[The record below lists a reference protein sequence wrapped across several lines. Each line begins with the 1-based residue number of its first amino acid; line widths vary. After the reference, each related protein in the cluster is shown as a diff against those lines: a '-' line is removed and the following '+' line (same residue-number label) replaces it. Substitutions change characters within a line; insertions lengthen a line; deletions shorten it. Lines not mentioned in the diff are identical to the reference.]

1 MPADKDS
8 ALKGMK
14 SLDKTT
20 EQDKKNYIYLNRRY
34 FDQFDNDLNLKA
46 QVIDVAWNNHRFRKI
61 FGKDAF
67 NQLYDNGSGQA
78 YNYRKKI
85 LNEWEE
91 QERNKALYQDWLN
104 YASPY
109 DENGKRDNNRGLGEL
124 WEQYSDM
131 SPEGIKKVLQSDY
144 LNKPEF
150 EKKWRNTVKDE
161 TSLANEY
168 HNRSGWYTPDAASD
182 FTSVNQLSLPSKRES
197 LYNDNQKILDKIYND
212 DLKERTYGL
221 GSEIEKA
228 YNWDDRDEEEI
239 KKDFYNTFVS
249 GKSDMVKNHK
259 GTYAAYWGK
268 GEMEDF
274 SVDDMR
280 KALAKYKV
288 YTENMPF
295 NAASTAINNEA
306 KTYIRNH
313 QGSAKRGMLFAWDFA
328 TSMASYATDIYSG
341 IYSMG
346 LLGADLVNGPED
358 VYLDDKGNIM
368 DPAKLRKDRNG
379 NPIQYSN
386 GKYAY
391 TDDKGD
397 VHYAD
402 KTRMSRNTLH
412 NLGKNAD
419 GSDEL
424 FIVNPQFWSDVEQYG
439 TFDRDEQEKY
449 KNLEVSPHK
458 VAYNPNED
466 SDIWYEAFKMG
477 SFFTTDALMLLIPTG
492 VGWAGKALQ
501 TVSKTNKI
509 LNYAGKFMEGAG
521 RLLSTQSKVGQ
532 TIQGTSGALGIAHAY
547 ERGTFQETLANNLTK
562 IDETVF
568 ADSNNAIHE
577 RYNNDP
583 AYKQRIDSLISERAE
598 KIKQQRLSELPEG
611 QFYIGEAL
619 DRQTQEEATNEILS
633 NEVDAE
639 INRRKSEDKY
649 QKLYTEAVN
658 SAGTAVAVTFVP
670 EALKYLLVNNWGYRK
685 FIYTNPS
692 GFTRRVSTSLKG
704 VSERTLENGTRRL
717 ITPFKFNGVLG
728 KAKQFGVIG
737 LKNAWGG
744 AWTNGSDDMM
754 VDAAEQINEDSF
766 TDYMNNVYE
775 GDAQTSAYGFG
786 EALTSYFMGLSRSL
800 GQETTQQAALVG
812 GLGSIISFAPNA
824 VNIASL
830 FTKSGRR
837 NFAETVNT
845 KYLRDKEGV
854 LKTDAQG
861 NPVTRKY
868 RWWEN
873 IPRKF
878 DYFIQNG
885 ILSTYYGKRQAETD
899 LALRVNEA
907 NRLLDQYEDFKDWK
921 ELVVTNMMRED
932 AINEGDEK
940 TGKFLNALAI
950 MRVLESIR
958 KNPDSPLSLSST
970 YNEAI
975 GLMDEL
981 SQLKFDPDTEVMPEG
996 EDIDRIMSVYYKM
1009 NPDTPKSDDNS
1020 RRGLGIMIDNA
1031 KHLRKA
1037 SDAYAQAEQEV
1048 AAAEKVNGVPFSNV
1062 VRRTLLTNRA
1072 LLNHWQDRLDKMR
1085 NEIGDSSQ
1093 FGEPSDAEFLA
1104 MTGNDEAAQSLLD
1117 DYSKET
1123 QDVLK
1128 QQRGQK
1134 SKLAIAGKELKKA
1147 REKLA
1152 ANTNPDLEYEL
1163 SNAVADAFQ
1172 QYEDERMQLT
1182 YINSRLNNVRSH
1194 KNRLDKLLKDKEN
1207 KRTVLTTDE
1216 IFALDPV
1223 TRALMLNDNTFSFY
1237 SEEQQKEINKLKE
1250 RLVNR
1255 DPDALNKIQDISK
1268 LASRTER
1275 MRSSYNTIIGNADA
1289 ATRRL
1294 ESMQDEAAE
1303 NVPELLDKKF
1313 AQSIAG
1319 VINEFDDAMKPHKDI
1334 TEEQKSNWVYK
1345 QLRRLSP
1352 RLLNILDKENLLPA
1366 YQTQIENAKR
1376 WSALTED
1383 LDAVISM
1390 SIKSEAWKKNVRDF
1404 IGNIIEKVDTAD
1416 QIMSAIGQA
1425 IEDSDVSQNK
1435 KDLQEIEQGL
1445 INLGYQ
1451 KGVVKVKSRKER
1463 KEQEER
1469 RKEEQ
1474 AKNKKAA
1481 ENAAKEAAA
1490 KAKEAEEK
1498 KTEEK
1503 KKESKKDEAP
1513 EIKEPEEVEEPT
1525 VPKEGDIMIGEPK
1538 DVDFGDE
1545 KNKAPVD
1552 KEQQGSEEKNK
1563 TSDNADSEHS
1573 STQETTKADEGN
1585 IVEIGED
1592 VAGQSKSLE
1601 QQNEDAGNKGEV
1613 INVSEVKEDLAEVNN
1628 EGEKA
1633 IETNTATLSGNA
1645 MSEWEN
1651 DSLREKGV
1659 LKHKRGKQ
1667 DGDVMNR
1674 TYNWLK
1680 SAGIHI
1686 QDVIDDVLATV
1697 LKNNP
1702 HTEVKFMVVRPDAN
1716 ATRDSDMQSHLM
1728 LVIDYDDSINK
1739 DITKIH
1745 PENKG
1750 SIIKS
1755 NGRKYLVIGVAGY
1768 GKNTGKRSLYSL
1780 LYGKNSSGI
1789 VGQGS
1794 KGFFDIHPDERFYID
1809 ESFNTEIV
1817 PESLIPGYVVNQLEN
1832 DENIGPKKISEI
1844 LADEKRN
1851 PHGYKLDTIN
1861 WIIQERNK
1869 LGIAAKGKDDEITIL
1884 NNLMGV
1890 RNIES
1895 NMGSVFV
1902 LVEASNGKYIP
1913 LKINALKYNEMNDG
1927 ALKTEI
1933 AELINQLVS
1942 PIYET
1947 RIDAIKKLSQIFLFN
1962 TQNGDSILTRKT
1974 SGIVTFMHDGE
1985 PMQSFNVEASSFDR
1999 SELFKALERMNPR
2012 VNVTIAA
2019 LKDNKRLR
2027 QLDEA
2032 GALMTDAAKLGTAG
2046 ASYSIYGVDAEG
2058 NMLGQDKPVPVHEH
2072 ANNYD
2077 YRNPNKTNV
2086 IFRQK
2091 HYTKIGDSYYLNGKL
2106 VTKEDE
2112 IKQLEYNRLV
2122 NENEYRSIKTTA
2134 DDDYYVLDA
2143 TDNPKVIKINRN
2155 TKEVTELTAEESKKL
2170 IDSLN
2175 KKDKKEKRKE
2185 AAKKALDELER
2196 NGKTSQ
2202 QDKRNKPVNPS
2213 QSTDTANE
2221 PTSSYVTVTVTSD
2234 GYSVRTENPQEW
2246 ANKAG
2251 DMGNEADGF
2260 GQHNGLWYYK
2270 KSISGRV
2277 GDNVTIWFKDK
2288 PSKYVM
2294 DHIEEAYA
2302 NSNNSI
2308 PNLESELVKLIKESS
2323 NKEQEIQKPSA
2334 PASPTFTTKA
2344 QNKGQSKTQG
2354 SYKASSSTQTFEKIY
2369 SNTKNVSRIKPL
2381 IQRKWSDAP
2390 KKTKE
2395 LAEFLRKKNI
2405 EVDAIGTSKED
2416 FDAGL
2421 KTIEDCR

>member
-1 MPADKDS
+1 MPADKDN

-61 FGKDAF
+61 FGKDTF

-78 YNYRKKI
+78 YNYRKKM
-85 LNEWEE
+85 LDEWEK
-91 QERNKALYQDWLN
+91 QERSKALYQDWLN

-109 DENGKRDNNRGLGEL
+109 DESGKRDNNRGLGEL

-144 LNKPEF
+144 LNKQEI
-150 EKKWRNTVKDE
+150 EKKWRNIVKDK

-182 FTSVNQLSLPSKRES
+182 FTSVNQLTLPPEREK

-212 DLKERTYGL
+212 DIKERTYGL
-221 GSEIEKA
+221 GSAIEKA
-228 YNWDDRDEEEI
+228 YNSDDRDEESI
-239 KKDFYNTFVS
+239 KKDFINTFVS
-249 GKSDMVKNHK
+249 KNSDMVKNHK
-259 GTYAAYWGK
+259 GVYAAYWNK

-280 KALAKYKV
+280 KTLAKYKV

-295 NAASTAINNEA
+295 NAASTALNNEA
-306 KTYIRNH
+306 KVYIRNH
-313 QGSAKRGMLFAWDFA
+313 QGSVKRGLLFAGDFA

-379 NPIQYSN
+379 DPIQYNN

-391 TDDKGD
+391 TDDKGNI
-397 VHYAD
+397 HYAD

-412 NLGKNAD
+412 NLSKNAD
-419 GSDEL
+419 GSDEFFL
-424 FIVNPQFWSDVEQYG
+424 VNPQFWSDVEQYG

-449 KNLEVSPHK
+449 KNLGVSPYK

-466 SDIWYEAFKMG
+466 SDIWYESFKMG
-477 SFFTTDALMLLIPTG
+477 SFFATDALMLLIPTG

-501 TVSKTNKI
+501 TVSKTNRI

-521 RLLSTQSKVGQ
+521 KLLSTQSKVGQ
-532 TIQGTSGALGIAHAY
+532 TLQGTSGALGIAHAY

-583 AYKQRIDSLISERAE
+583 VYKQHIDNLISERAE

-611 QFYIGEAL
+611 QFYIGEVL
-619 DRQTQEEATNEILS
+619 DKQAQEEATNEILS
-633 NEVDAE
+633 KEIDAE
-639 INRRKSEDKY
+639 IDRRRAEDRY

-658 SAGTAVAVTFVP
+658 SAGTTAAVTFVP
-670 EALKYLLVNNWGYRK
+670 EALKYVLINNWGYRK
-685 FIYTNPS
+685 FIYRNPS
-692 GFTRRVSTSLKG
+692 GFTRRVPESLKG
-704 VSERTLENGTRRL
+704 ISEKTLENGTRRL
-717 ITPFKFNGVLG
+717 VAPSKFNGVHGVLG
-728 KAKQFGVIG
+728 KAKQFGIIG
-737 LKNAWGG
+737 LKHAWGG

-766 TDYMNNVYE
+766 TAYMNNVYD
-775 GDAQTSAYGFG
+775 GDAQTSIYGLG
-786 EALTSYFMGLSRSL
+786 EALISYFMGLSRSL
-800 GQETTQQAALVG
+800 GQETTYHAALVG
-812 GLGSIISFAPNA
+812 GLGSTISISPNA
-824 VNIASL
+824 VNIASM
-830 FTKSGRR
+830 FTKSGRK

-845 KYLRDKEGV
+845 KYLRDKNGV
-854 LKTDAQG
+854 PKTDTQG
-861 NPVTRKY
+861 NPQTRKY

-873 IPRKF
+873 LPRKF

-885 ILSTYYGKRQAETD
+885 ILSTYYGKHLAETD

-907 NRLLDQYEDFKDWK
+907 NKMLDQFEDFKDLK
-921 ELVVTNMMRED
+921 ELVATNMMMED
-932 AINEGDEK
+932 ITNEGDGK

-950 MRVLESIR
+950 IRVLESVR
-958 KNPDSPLSLSST
+958 KNSDNPLSLSSV

-975 GLMDEL
+975 DLIDGLSE
-981 SQLKFDPDTEVMPEG
+981 LKFDPDTEVMPEG
-996 EDIDRIMSVYYKM
+996 ENIDRMMSVYYKM
-1009 NPDTPKSDDNS
+1009 NPDTPKSEDNG

-1048 AAAEKVNGVPFSNV
+1048 AAAEKVNGVPFSNI

-1072 LLNHWQDRLDKMR
+1072 LLSHWQDRLDKMR

-1093 FGEPSDAEFLA
+1093 FGEPSDAEYLA
-1104 MTGNDEAAQSLLD
+1104 MTGNDNMAYSLLHV
-1117 DYSKET
+1117 YSKEL
-1123 QDVLK
+1123 QEALRLQMK
-1128 QQRGQK
+1128 QK
-1134 SKLAIAGKELKKA
+1134 TKLARAGKELKKA
-1147 REKLA
+1147 RKKLA
-1152 ANTNPDLEYEL
+1152 ANTNSDLEYEL

-1172 QYEDERMQLT
+1172 RYEDESMQLN
-1182 YINSRLNNVRSH
+1182 YINSKLNSLRNQ
-1194 KNRLDKLLKDKEN
+1194 KNRLNALLKDKEN
-1207 KRTVLTTDE
+1207 KRTVLTADD

-1223 TRALMLNDNTFSFY
+1223 TRACMLHDDTFSLY

-1268 LASRTER
+1268 LASRIER

-1303 NVPELLDKKF
+1303 KVPELLDKKF

-1319 VINEFDDAMKPHKDI
+1319 VITEFDNAMKPHKDI
-1334 TEEQKSNWVYK
+1334 TEEQKGNWVYR

-1352 RLLNILDKENLLPA
+1352 RLLNIIDREKLLPA

-1390 SIKSEAWKKNVRDF
+1390 STKSEAWKKNARDF
-1404 IGNIIEKVDTAD
+1404 IGDIIEKVDTAS

-1474 AKNKKAA
+1474 SKNKEATEKAVS
-1481 ENAAKEAAA
+1481 EAAA
-1490 KAKEAEEK
+1490 RAKETEEK
-1498 KTEEK
+1498 KIEEK
-1503 KKESKKDEAP
+1503 KKEPKKEEAP
-1513 EIKEPEEVEEPT
+1513 EIKESEELEEPA
-1525 VPKEGDIMIGEPK
+1525 VPKEGDKMIGEPK

-1545 KNKAPVD
+1545 KNEAPVD
-1552 KEQQGSEEKNK
+1552 KEQQKSEEKK
-1563 TSDNADSEHS
+1563 EASDGTDSGHS
-1573 STQETTKADEGN
+1573 STQETTKTDEGN
-1585 IVEIGED
+1585 IVEVGED

-1601 QQNEDAGNKGEV
+1601 QQNKDTGNKGEI
-1613 INVSEVKEDLAEVNN
+1613 INVSDVKEDLAEVNN
-1628 EGEKA
+1628 GGEKA
-1633 IETNTATLSGNA
+1633 IETNTATLLGNA

-1651 DSLREKGV
+1651 DSLREEGV

-1667 DGDVMNR
+1667 AGDVMNR
-1674 TYNWLK
+1674 TYDWLK

-1686 QDVIDDVLATV
+1686 QDVIDDVLALV

-1702 HTEVKFMVVRPDAN
+1702 HTKVKFMVVRPDAN

-1728 LVIDYDDSINK
+1728 LVIDYDERVNTGI
-1739 DITKIH
+1739 IRIH
-1745 PENKG
+1745 PESKG

-1768 GKNTGKRSLYSL
+1768 GNNEGKRSLYNL
-1780 LYGKNSSGI
+1780 LYGKNAKGL
-1789 VGQGS
+1789 VGEGG
-1794 KGFFDIHPDERFYID
+1794 KGFFDIHPDERFFVD
-1809 ESFNTEIV
+1809 ESFDTEIV
-1817 PESLIPGYVVNQLEN
+1817 PGSLIPGYVVNQLEN
-1832 DENIGPKKISEI
+1832 DEDVGPKKISEI

-1851 PHGYKLDTIN
+1851 PHGYKLDTLN
-1861 WIIQERNK
+1861 WAIQMGEQFTV
-1869 LGIAAKGKDDEITIL
+1869 IAKGKDNEITIKE
-1884 NNLMGV
+1884 NLMGL
-1890 RNIES
+1890 RNRES
-1895 NMGSVFV
+1895 NMGRVFV

-1913 LKINALKYNEMNDG
+1913 LKVNALKYNEMNDG
-1927 ALKTEI
+1927 ALKNEI
-1933 AELINQLVS
+1933 AKLINMLVS
-1942 PIYET
+1942 PIYKT

-1962 TQNGDSILTRKT
+1962 PQNGDSILTRET

-2012 VNVTIAA
+2012 VNVTKAA
-2019 LKDNKRLR
+2019 LKDAERLR
-2027 QLDEA
+2027 KLDEA

-2046 ASYSIYGVDAEG
+2046 ASYSIYGVDFYG
-2058 NMLGQDKPVPVHEH
+2058 NMLGRDKPSPVTPEH
-2072 ANNYD
+2072 TENSN
-2077 YRNPNKTNV
+2077 YRNPNKTQV

-2091 HYTKIGDSYYLNGKL
+2091 YYTKIGDSYYLNGKL
-2106 VTKEDE
+2106 VTKEDD

-2122 NENEYRSIKTTA
+2122 IENEYKSVKTTV

-2155 TKEVTELTAEESKKL
+2155 TKEVTELTTEESKEL

-2175 KKDKKEKRKE
+2175 KKDKEKERKE
-2185 AAKKALDELER
+2185 TAKKALEESE
-2196 NGKTSQ
+2196 N
-2202 QDKRNKPVNPS
+2202 PVNPS
-2213 QSTDTANE
+2213 QSTETANE
-2221 PTSSYVTVTVTSD
+2221 PTANYVTITRTSN

-2251 DMGNEADGF
+2251 DIRHKTGGF
-2260 GQHNGLWYYK
+2260 GEHNGLWYYK
-2270 KSISGRV
+2270 KEVSGSL
-2277 GDNVTIWFKDK
+2277 GDNITIWFKDK

-2294 DHIEEAYA
+2294 DHIEEAFT
-2302 NSNNSI
+2302 NSNNI
-2308 PNLESELVKLIKESS
+2308 VPNLEKEIVKLIRESS
-2323 NKEQEIQKPSA
+2323 SKEQKTQKPSV

-2344 QNKGQSKTQG
+2344 QNKEQSKTQG
-2354 SYKASSSTQTFEKIY
+2354 SYKATSPTKSFEKMY
-2369 SNTKNVSRIKPL
+2369 SNMKNMKRIESL
-2381 IQRKWSDAP
+2381 IRSKWKDAP
-2390 KKTKE
+2390 TKADE
-2395 LAEFLRKKNI
+2395 LTEFLRKKNI

-2416 FDAGL
+2416 FDAWL